1 MASILNAERTRKV
14 ALLAKIFALGI
25 MKPSAYDLG
34 QFLRPRTNIFPVYP
48 ITFQTVNN
56 IYLSI

>member
-1 MASILNAERTRKV
+1 MASILNVERTRKV
-14 ALLAKIFALGI
+14 ALLVKIFALGI
-25 MKPSAYDLG
+25 MKPSAYDLE
-34 QFLRPRTNIFPVYP
+34 QFLRPRANIFPVHP